1 MGIKNLL
8 KFLLQKSYGIKSI
21 LITDY
26 SNKKIAIDTSI
37 ILYQSVITIRNSGN
51 DLINKKGELS
61 SHILGLFNKTIELLE
76 NKISPLYVF
85 DGKPP
90 DIKKDM
96 LNARKQVR
104 QKALEKLSM
113 ATDEKT
119 KIKYLKKAVN
129 ITKNHN
135 EQCREM
141 LNYMGIPYINADEE
155 ADKTLSYLCKN
166 KIVDGVLSED
176 MDILTFGSTRIVK
189 NLISLKKNP
198 IEINLC
204 DILNK
209 LDLSHD
215 QFIEFCILLG
225 SDYLNGISEINS
237 KIIFDFYNK
246 HKNINNVLLDLK
258 KNKFKVPDKIDYS
271 DVKDYFQ
278 NSPHVKVSP
287 DDLNLNIIN
296 YSELLKL
303 LVGKYGLIKYKIKNK
318 LNKLINNE
326 FYNNYVNKKN
336 NNDLNIAIL

>member
-8 KFLLQKSYGIKSI
+8 KFLLQKSYGIKPI

-51 DLINKKGELS
+51 DLINKEGELS

-90 DIKKDM
+90 DIKKEI

-104 QKALEKLSM
+104 KKALEKLSM

-155 ADKTLSYLCKN
+155 ADKTLAYLCKN
-166 KIVDGVLSED
+166 KMADGVLSED
-176 MDILTFGSTRIVK
+176 MDILTLGSPILLR
-189 NLISLKKNP
+189 NLLSSRNGPL
-198 IEINLC
+198 EINLEN
-204 DILNK
+204 ILNS
-209 LDLSHD
+209 LNLTME
-215 QFIEFCILLG
+215 QFIDLCILFGCDYCKPIINDKNPNIIYDIYHETKSIEKTKDKLLELG
-225 SDYLNGISEINS
+225 YIINETNNYDVIKKYLINISNS
-237 KIIFDFYNK
+237 KINNIEMKRPDMKKLGKLLIEKYDLDKNRIISK
-246 HKNINNVLLDLK
+246 LKRLKNIH
-258 KNKFKVPDKIDYS
+258 P
-271 DVKDYFQ
+271 
-278 NSPHVKVSP
+278 
-287 DDLNLNIIN
+287 N
-296 YSELLKL
+296 YE
-303 LVGKYGLIKYKIKNK
+303 
-318 LNKLINNE
+318 
-326 FYNNYVNKKN
+326 KKN
-336 NNDLNIAIL
+336 NNIIEMC